1 MRYPCIVYH
10 DEGLRTLHADD
21 IRYFNKV
28 RYTLTVID
36 EVEDSQIP
44 GILIEDKR
52 LKYLSMDRSF
62 VSDGMYHFVFTLYF

>member
-1 MRYPCIVYH
+1 M
-10 DEGLRTLHADD
+10 RTLHADD
-21 IRYFNKV
+21 IRYFNKT

-36 EVEDSQIP
+36 EMEDSPIP
-44 GILIEDKR
+44 AILMEDKR